1 MKEAGRAVKRKG
13 KVERGESKED
23 YIRRVGTKVATTYLR
38 EDLSKYS
45 ASLFEGA
52 PGKATASGLTG
63 GALSGLNVLA
73 SGGSAGEAAKLGI
86 ASGLSRAGTGYVGSQ
101 YGEGAGAGAGAV
113 ASAATNLLMGGSPED
128 AAKSAG
134 ISLAKGYGAETAAST
149 VGRMA
154 TEQALSE
161 GATQAAATTAGSQA
175 AASAVPVVGGLIG
188 AGLGAAAGNIGIGL
202 ALTGVA
208 GLLSPTIAAPDIDND
223 PRNNNSF
230 SGVQNTSR
238 EGIPVPV
245 AYGEVIVGSVV
256 ISAGLNV
263 EGN

>member
-1 MKEAGRAVKRKG
+1 MLRKIRLYGHLAEHCGQKVFEAVARTPAEAIRFLLCNSPELRSIMNAGHYTVAVGRHTL
-13 KVERGESKED
+13 ELGESPQQLTYPLMAD
-23 YIRRVGTKVATTYLR
+23 DDIRIIPVVTGANILRNLAFIALGAVLIGTAL
-38 EDLSKYS
+38 
-45 ASLFEGA
+45 A
-52 PGKATASGLTG
+52 TG
-63 GALSGLNVLA
+63 GASLSFGATGFSAAAGSSGTVLA
-73 SGGSAGEAAKLGI
+73 A
-86 ASGLSRAGTGYVGSQ
+86 
-101 YGEGAGAGAGAV
+101 
-113 ASAATNLLMGGSPED
+113 
-128 AAKSAG
+128 
-134 ISLAKGYGAETAAST
+134 
-149 VGRMA
+149 
-154 TEQALSE
+154 
-161 GATQAAATTAGSQA
+161 
-175 AASAVPVVGGLIG
+175 
-188 AGLGAAAGNIGIGL
+188 AAAGNIGIGL

>member
-1 MKEAGRAVKRKG
+1 MAMLRKIRLYGHLAEHCGQKVFEAVARTPAEAIRFLLCNFPELRSIMGAGHYTVAVG
-13 KVERGESKED
+13 PHTLELGESPD
-23 YIRRVGTKVATTYLR
+23 QLTYPLMADDDIRIIPVVTGANIFRNLAFIALGAVLIGAAI
-38 EDLSKYS
+38 
-45 ASLFEGA
+45 ASGGVSL
-52 PGKATASGLTG
+52 GLTG
-63 GALSGLNVLA
+63 FQSSAVVGVSSTSAL
-73 SGGSAGEAAKLGI
+73 
-86 ASGLSRAGTGYVGSQ
+86 Q
-101 YGEGAGAGAGAV
+101 AGAIA
-113 ASAATNLLMGGSPED
+113 
-128 AAKSAG
+128 
-134 ISLAKGYGAETAAST
+134 
-149 VGRMA
+149 
-154 TEQALSE
+154 
-161 GATQAAATTAGSQA
+161 
-175 AASAVPVVGGLIG
+175 
-188 AGLGAAAGNIGIGL
+188 AAAGNIGIGL